1 MSSCSVL
8 CFPSRAPL
16 GLRILS
22 RPHHPDACNFLYHST
37 SLNALH
43 DTRTIQDRDFMTLKW
58 LSTAITEAIAVYA
71 SDSTL
76 ADGRLDSVPYEPV
89 TKVIQIPI

>member
-1 MSSCSVL
+1 
-8 CFPSRAPL
+8 
-16 GLRILS
+16 
-22 RPHHPDACNFLYHST
+22 
-37 SLNALH
+37 
-43 DTRTIQDRDFMTLKW
+43 MTLKW